1 MSNQS
6 VRAVNNGSTDFKA
19 GYDGITYTIK
29 ASSELIV
36 PWDAAALWF
45 GDPRLWNSESDKA
58 RTKEYERLRARW
70 GVMDDGTVLADTLPD
85 ISIFLLSDGT
95 EVQMLGVDPS
105 AAPVNVFDGGAE
117 EDMGTK
123 QRVSHLEQQLAAA
136 IERLN
141 SLTGGGDVSLNSQPA
156 ADSPATIDQPVVD
169 TSDDLATDGDTNP
182 PVPGGAPSSTPSS
195 AEALKAEIAARRNK

>member
-58 RTKEYERLRARW
+58 RTKEHERLRARW
-70 GVMDDGTVLADTLPD
+70 GVMDDGTILADTLPD

-117 EDMGTK
+117 EDMGTE

-141 SLTGGGDVSLNSQPA
+141 SLTGGGDAAPSLNSQPA
-156 ADSPATIDQPVVD
+156 AAAPATIDQPTVD

-182 PVPGGAPSSTPSS
+182 PVPGGAPSSN
-195 AEALKAEIAARRNK
+195 AKALKAEIAARRSK